1 MRNAA
6 LHKVIVV
13 YRHAVLACLELFL
26 LPRQCQQRCQRLS
39 MVKCSLCSTFEY
51 TCVMYSHAKSACS
64 LFFSCCKA
72 ASFLLCSFAATC
84 TVAVAYGKYSVRY
97 VSDCR

>member
-1 MRNAA
+1 
-6 LHKVIVV
+6 
-13 YRHAVLACLELFL
+13 
-26 LPRQCQQRCQRLS
+26 
-39 MVKCSLCSTFEY
+39 
-51 TCVMYSHAKSACS
+51 VMYSHAKSACS